1 MAFKMRSGNSPLF
14 KNVGSSSTS
23 PAKKVSPL
31 KQVDSDILSQ
41 NPNIPSYQIGGT
53 PGWTPKPGD
62 VTNPWGTD
70 MTQEAWFKQKGVESW
85 ADLGY
90 YNQPVKT
97 ADTEEKRK
105 QIREAQKKKYGKD
118 AKVFIMPGS
127 TEGTKDNP
135 AFKAPTVY
143 TMMKKGEGEPTFA
156 PWVQKDVNRALAN
169 NEIRTKDG
177 KIIDLSMKSKTEK
190 DKLIAKHFGK
200 KGYWKQEIVKPDKF
214 HAIGVDFSA
223 KFPGQE

>member
-14 KNVGSSSTS
+14 KNVGSSSAS

-41 NPNIPSYQIGGT
+41 NPNIRSYQIAGT
-53 PGWTPKPGD
+53 PGWTPDKGS

-70 MTQEAWFKQKGVESW
+70 MTQEAYFQQKGVKSW
-85 ADLGY
+85 GELGY

-105 QIREAQKKKYGKD
+105 KIREAQKKKYGKD
-118 AKVFIMPGS
+118 AKVYIKQGQ
-127 TEGTKDNP
+127 TLGTKDNP
-135 AFKAPTVY
+135 AFQAPTVY
-143 TMMKKGEGEPTFA
+143 TMTKKGEGEPTFA
-156 PWVQKDVNRALAN
+156 PWVQRDVRRALAN
-169 NEIRTKDG
+169 NEIRTQDG

-190 DKLIAKHFGK
+190 DKLLAK
-200 KGYWKQEIVKPDKF
+200 
-214 HAIGVDFSA
+214 
-223 KFPGQE
+223 